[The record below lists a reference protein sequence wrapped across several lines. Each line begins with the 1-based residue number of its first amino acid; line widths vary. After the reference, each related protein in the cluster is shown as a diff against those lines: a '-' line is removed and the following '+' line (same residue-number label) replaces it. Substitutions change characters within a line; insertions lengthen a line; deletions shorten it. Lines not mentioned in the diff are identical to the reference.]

1 MAQIRQES
9 RDHELRR
16 WLRPDWR
23 RFWKPGHEKDPLY
36 REFERI
42 ERKFSPDQPRVPAG
56 AREGGQWTSGSG
68 SQGQTASDISSRRFG
83 EPSIAPHKRVTE
95 PKIRLAARIS
105 SARQEECELQ
115 LSRDKFICNTVGLRS
130 CHAQA
135 AERYSACLA
144 GRPIPPLF
152 F

>member
-1 MAQIRQES
+1 MAQIRQVYL
-9 RDHELRR
+9 DHELRR
-16 WLRPDWR
+16 WMRPDWR
-23 RFWKPGHEKDPLY
+23 RFWKPGHENDPFY
-36 REFERI
+36 KEYERI

-56 AREGGQWTSGSG
+56 AREGGQWTSGSN
-68 SQGQTASDISSRRFG
+68 SQGQTTNDVSSRRLG
-83 EPSIAPHKRVTE
+83 EPSTVLDKRVSA

-105 SARQEECELQ
+105 PAREEECELQ
-115 LSRDKFICNTVGLRS
+115 LRRDKFICNTVGLRS

-135 AERYSACLA
+135 AERYAACLA